1 MSGVDFSEAIRE
13 EFDLKGIIKVLFAL
27 CRAHC
32 REEINDTAMGPL
44 LTLAFNRN
52 YLFQQSLS
60 RQKGTRT
67 QKEEGAKRR
76 AGWQKEGNKVW
87 EDNPRWSNT
96 DVGNQVRINLNRK
109 KKRSCKQ
116 KGPYIGRN
124 IKKPF

>member
-32 REEINDTAMGPL
+32 REEIDDTAMGPL

-67 QKEEGAKRR
+67 QKEKGDIRHVA
-76 AGWQKEGNKVW
+76 WQEEANEVSR
-87 EDNPRWSNT
+87 ENPRLKKNAVA
-96 DVGNQVRINLNRK
+96 DQVRINLGY
-109 KKRSCKQ
+109 
-116 KGPYIGRN
+116 KGSADTIARV
-124 IKKPF
+124 IKLPS